1 MPFETELMEARMSS
15 VAAQTY
21 LTPEEYLAFER
32 KAATKHEYLSGQ
44 VVAMSGA
51 SRVHNLITGNIFNG
65 LYNQLVERACETYA
79 SDMRVKT
86 HQTAVSYTYPDVVVV
101 CDEPRFEDGVFD
113 TLLNPIVLIEVLS
126 PSTEA
131 YDRGEK
137 FAHYRQIVSLQE
149 YVLVSQDRIS
159 VEHYLR
165 QGTQWLLTEFCAL
178 EEVLSLI
185 SLGCELRLQD
195 IYRRI
200 KFSEKSSTLREVGR

>member
-1 MPFETELMEARMSS
+1 MAS
-15 VAAQTY
+15 VAAHTH

-32 KAATKHEYLSGQ
+32 KATTKHEYFSGQ
-44 VVAMSGA
+44 IVAMSGA
-51 SRVHNLITGNIFNG
+51 SRAHNLITGNIFG
-65 LYNQLVERACETYA
+65 SLYNQLVDGACETYV
-79 SDMRVKT
+79 SDMRVKN
-86 HQTAVSYTYPDVVVV
+86 HQTDSYTYPDIVVV
-101 CDEPRFEDGVFD
+101 CDEPRFEDDVFD
-113 TLLNPIVLIEVLS
+113 TLLNPVVLVEVLS

-137 FAHYRQIVSLQE
+137 FAHYRQMASLQE

-165 QGTQWLLTEFCAL
+165 QGTQWLLTEFRGL

-185 SLGCELRLQD
+185 SIGCELRLRD

-200 KFSEKSSTLREVGR
+200 KFSEKSATLREVAE